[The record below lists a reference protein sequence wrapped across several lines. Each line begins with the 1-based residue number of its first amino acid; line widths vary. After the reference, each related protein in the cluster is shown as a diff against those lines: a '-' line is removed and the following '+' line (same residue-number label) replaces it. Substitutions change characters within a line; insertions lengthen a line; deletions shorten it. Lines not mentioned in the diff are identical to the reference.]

1 MFKRLYYAAFNEDED
16 ARVCTDIPESACTSV
31 PGNFVRLTGSA
42 TASSW
47 ADELTSVKT
56 VLPWLL
62 TGMGA
67 APFWAGLLVPIRE
80 SMALLPQLFVAAAI
94 RRRPRRKGGWAISA
108 VAQAAALAGIGIA
121 ALLARGPWS
130 GALVVGLLLVF
141 SLARGVASVSSKDVT
156 GKTIPKT
163 RRGRL
168 TGLKS
173 ALAGVLTVVTGILL
187 TALVGEQAPPETIA
201 VLIFGAVGLW
211 LAAASI
217 IAGID
222 ETPGATEGGKNA
234 VREALQR
241 LAILR
246 TDRAFRRFVVTR
258 ALFISTALAGPYYV
272 LLAREHGSQGA
283 LIGFFIVASGLASAV
298 SSLVWGAFAD
308 RSSKAV
314 LIVAACLA
322 SALGVA
328 AFLLTAMGAF
338 ESAPW
343 LAPASFFVLAIAHA
357 GVRVGRKTY
366 VLDLAGGEKRADYVA
381 VGNTVIGTLLL
392 AASAIGALVGV
403 IGPHGIL
410 LVLAVLGFS
419 GVVVGLALPQV
430 E

>member
-1 MFKRLYYAAFNEDED
+1 MIKRLYYRAFNEDED

-31 PGNFVRLTGSA
+31 PANFARLTGSA

-62 TGMGA
+62 SGMGA
-67 APFWAGLLVPIRE
+67 ATFWTGLLVPIRE

-94 RRRPRRKGGWAISA
+94 RRRPVRKGAWALSG
-108 VAQAAALAGIGIA
+108 VVQAAALAGIGVA
-121 ALLARGPWS
+121 ALFARGSWS
-130 GALVVGLLLVF
+130 GGLVVALLFVF
-141 SLARGVASVSSKDVT
+141 SLARGFASVSSKDVT

-168 TGLKS
+168 TGLKTT
-173 ALAGVLTVVTGILL
+173 LAGVLTVGTGLVL
-187 TALVGEQAPPETIA
+187 TALVGEKAPPETIA
-201 VLIFGAVGLW
+201 ALVFGAVGLW
-211 LAAASI
+211 LVAASM
-217 IAGID
+217 IARIE
-222 ETPGATEGGKNA
+222 ETPGATQGGKNA
-234 VREALQR
+234 FREALR
-241 LAILR
+241 SLSILN
-246 TDRAFRRFVVTR
+246 TDRAFRRFVITR

-283 LIGFFIVASGLASAV
+283 LIGFFVVASGLASAV
-298 SSLVWGAFAD
+298 SSLAWGAFAD

-314 LIVAACLA
+314 LIVAAGLA

-328 AFLLTAMGAF
+328 AFVFSSVGAF
-338 ESAPW
+338 ASLPW
-343 LAPASFFVLAIAHA
+343 LAPALFFVLAIAHA

-381 VGNTVIGTLLL
+381 VGNTVIGVLLL
-392 AASAIGALVGV
+392 AASGIGALVGI

-410 LVLAVLGFS
+410 LVLAGLGFL
-419 GVVVGLALPQV
+419 GVFVGLALPQV